1 MGNKLSVII
10 KVIRKG
16 IHALTGA
23 DMQYILFWVI
33 LTYSL
38 PLLGIAFSAYITDSF
53 ALDNKYVYISAA
65 ISAINTSHLRDIFG
79 SMLVPI
85 VTIFSVKI
93 SSTEQDQRVPLT
105 TKCLF
110 TAFIAIFLS
119 SSILYGIVTSNESS
133 LKNYGSNV
141 YDSFKEIT
149 AANMKEAL
157 IYVAMTIGISIKK

>member
-1 MGNKLSVII
+1 MGNKLCLII
-10 KVIRKG
+10 DFIRKG
-16 IHALTGA
+16 IHALTGQ

-38 PLLGIAFSAYITDSF
+38 PLLGIAFSAYVSDSF
-53 ALDNKYVYISAA
+53 SLENKYVYISSA
-65 ISAINTSHLRDIFG
+65 ISAINTSRLRDIFG

-85 VTIFSVKI
+85 VTAFSIKI
-93 SSTEQDQRVPLT
+93 SAEEQDQKVPLT

-110 TAFIAIFLS
+110 TAFIAIFIT
-119 SSILYGIVTSNESS
+119 SSILYGIVTSSADS
-133 LKNYGSNV
+133 LENYGKDV

-149 AANMKEAL
+149 SANMKESL